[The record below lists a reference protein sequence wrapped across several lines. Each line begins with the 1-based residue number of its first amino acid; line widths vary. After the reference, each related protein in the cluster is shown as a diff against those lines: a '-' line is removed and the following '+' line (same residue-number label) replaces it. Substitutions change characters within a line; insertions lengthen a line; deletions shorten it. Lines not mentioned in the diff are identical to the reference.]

1 MSQTL
6 SSSERMKAEW
16 DARARENAY
25 HFIAS
30 GQEEWTEEEFA
41 ASGRDTVRGVVE
53 EDLESIAGARDPKSM
68 TVLEIGC
75 GAGRM
80 TQPLADLFGHV
91 HAVDVSDEMIARAK
105 KRLSGVENVSLYATN
120 GVDLSALGEA
130 QLDFA
135 LSFVVFQHI
144 PSLEVVQSYIA
155 EVGRRLAPGA
165 LFKFQAQGDPR
176 IEATPRDSWHGV
188 RFSAMAAIRAARE
201 SDMVIERFE
210 GVGEQYFW
218 LWLRKSP
225 GRPVALQPV
234 EADLLEAE
242 HEILN
247 QRLAE
252 FGNDLIDL
260 RWWHSQAKPRLDA
273 LRAHFQSRTMLGPSK
288 KDLAPES
295 EW

>member
-6 SSSERMKAEW
+6 SNSERMKAEW

-53 EDLESIAGARDPKSM
+53 DDLATIAGDRNPKSM

-80 TQPLADLFGHV
+80 TGPLADLFGHV
-91 HAVDVSDEMIARAK
+91 HGVDVSDEMITRAHE
-105 KRLSGVENVSLYATN
+105 RLEGADNVSLYATN
-120 GVDLSALGEA
+120 GVDLSALGETR
-130 QLDFA
+130 LDFA

-144 PSLEVVQSYIA
+144 PSLDVVRSYIA
-155 EVGRRLAPGA
+155 EVGGRLAPGA

-188 RFSAMAAIRAARE
+188 RFSAMDAIRAARE
-201 SDMVIERFE
+201 SDLVIERFE
-210 GVGEQYFW
+210 GAGEQYFW
-218 LWLRKSP
+218 VWMRKTP
-225 GRPVALQPV
+225 GRSPELQPV
-234 EADLLEAE
+234 EAQLLEAE
-242 HEILN
+242 HDILN
-247 QRLAE
+247 KRLTE
-252 FGNDLIDL
+252 LGRELMDL

-273 LRAHFQSRTMLGPSK
+273 LRDHAQSPSDEGPTEN
-288 KDLAPES
+288 DMAPET